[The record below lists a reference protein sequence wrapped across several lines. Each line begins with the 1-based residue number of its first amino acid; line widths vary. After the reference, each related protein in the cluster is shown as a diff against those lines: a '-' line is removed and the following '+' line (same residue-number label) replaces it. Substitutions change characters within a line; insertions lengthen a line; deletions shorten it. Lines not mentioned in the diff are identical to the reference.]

1 MYARL
6 GHQRTGKRKKDANE
20 RRRKKALK
28 YFQEA
33 LHFRQS
39 HYGEHVVTAFAHK
52 DLAGHYLAK
61 EDFCKAE
68 ENYEAAVRI
77 FEGIVMMKQK
87 EEIFRPTKTLED
99 IMKRVARLTP
109 LEEYSRWEE
118 KSLMPLSKE
127 ITNGRL
133 RSTPI

>member
-6 GHQRTGKRKKDANE
+6 GHQKTGKRKKDANE

-39 HYGEHVVTAFAHK
+39 HYDEHVGTAFAHK

-61 EDFCKAE
+61 EDFCKA
-68 ENYEAAVRI
+68 
-77 FEGIVMMKQK
+77 
-87 EEIFRPTKTLED
+87 
-99 IMKRVARLTP
+99 
-109 LEEYSRWEE
+109 
-118 KSLMPLSKE
+118 
-127 ITNGRL
+127 
-133 RSTPI
+133 